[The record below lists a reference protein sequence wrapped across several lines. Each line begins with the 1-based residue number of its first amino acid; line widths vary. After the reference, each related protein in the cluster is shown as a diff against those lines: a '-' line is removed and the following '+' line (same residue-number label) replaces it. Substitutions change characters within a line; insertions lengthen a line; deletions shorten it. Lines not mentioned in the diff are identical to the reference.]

1 MASNNC
7 DGIISVDFTTFVVV
21 NGTMNVIDIDNN
33 DPDALNKIQTYITVN
48 ASNLYAYVKEELYC
62 PQGGIEVP
70 DPCNLGN
77 VITVPCV
84 TLNEVRVSGPI
95 NFVVSLPVLE
105 TTGRTTDSVDPGV
118 YVEFEDPTQNG
129 DMISAYGGIFI
140 NDEVLEYLD
149 SLDDS
154 APSLL
159 VTVKDLKVHDYHIT
173 ADGDDYFE
181 VIGTFEISKY

>member
-33 DPDALNKIQTYITVN
+33 DPDALDNIKTYITVN
-48 ASNLYAYVKEELYC
+48 ASNLYAYVKEEPYC
-62 PQGGIEVP
+62 PEGGIEVP
-70 DPCNLGN
+70 DPCNSGISIN
-77 VITVPCV
+77 VPCV

-95 NFVVSLPVLE
+95 NFVIGLPVLE
-105 TTGRTTDSVDPGV
+105 TTGRATDSVDPGV
-118 YVEFEDPTQNG
+118 YVEFEDPTQSG
-129 DMISAYGGIFI
+129 DIISAYGGVFI

-149 SLDDS
+149 SLDEP

-159 VTVKDLKVHDYHIT
+159 VTVKDLKV
-173 ADGDDYFE
+173 
-181 VIGTFEISKY
+181 